1 MSESPTRNR
10 TAPLS
15 GVRYICVG
23 TRLLPEP
30 EPELARAA
38 RAPRPDHRARQ
49 RPSRRPLRPRR
60 TGHRACTAI
69 GYRPQ
74 PSCTRNALARWL
86 TPCAWQYTVK
96 KVFTLGVR
104 REQRHTKRLGYQNPY
119 TEDLRLSIHTDH
131 PHLLTLPKLNYVSL
145 LGCKGTGAKR
155 QLTRCCC
162 VCARSS
168 RPNSARLSSCS
179 SSRSRATGQRATR
192 RSECGSTT
200 RARTKT
206 KSKPA
211 WLPLLFLTIVT
222 RGVFAQVH
230 RLQRQLFDGV
240 RG

>member
-1 MSESPTRNR
+1 MRRYEASPGAGAGAGAGGPTRPPR
-10 TAPLS
+10 TTTAFPPPSAAPTHGPQ
-15 GVRYICVG
+15 GVY
-23 TRLLPEP
+23 
-30 EPELARAA
+30 
-38 RAPRPDHRARQ
+38 
-49 RPSRRPLRPRR
+49 
-60 TGHRACTAI
+60 
-69 GYRPQ
+69 GYRVSTTTLMHTQRLGAVADTLWP
-74 PSCTRNALARWL
+74 
-86 TPCAWQYTVK
+86 WQYTVK